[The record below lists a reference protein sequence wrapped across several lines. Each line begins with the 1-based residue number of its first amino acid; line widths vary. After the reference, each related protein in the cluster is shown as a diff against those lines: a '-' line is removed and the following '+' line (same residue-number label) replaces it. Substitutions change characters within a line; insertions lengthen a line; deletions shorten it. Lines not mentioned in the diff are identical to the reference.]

1 MSSLKVSRAFLD
13 GPVANIINQATK
25 VATSMNGNENFPIP
39 PISPGGL
46 QSVVNDLKLMETK
59 AKDNKQQ
66 HIINRDVALADVQ
79 DFLLQNATYVENASK
94 NDLVI
99 LLSSGFEAQQKP

>member
-1 MSSLKVSRAFLD
+1 MSSLKVSREFLD
-13 GPVANIINQATK
+13 GPVAKIINQATK
-25 VATSMNGNENFPIP
+25 VAESMNGNKNFPIP
-39 PISPGGL
+39 PISPDGL

-59 AKDNKQQ
+59 AKDKKQQ

-94 NDLVI
+94 NDLVV
-99 LLSSGFEAQQKP
+99 LLSSGFEAKPNP